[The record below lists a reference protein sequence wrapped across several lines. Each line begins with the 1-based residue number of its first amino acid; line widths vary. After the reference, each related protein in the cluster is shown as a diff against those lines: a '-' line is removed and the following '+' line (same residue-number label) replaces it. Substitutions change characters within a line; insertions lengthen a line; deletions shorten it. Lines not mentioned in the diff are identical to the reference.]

1 MKRSFSIPIKLQSF
15 FLFKIVRLMEDA
27 KEILANMSTLLTIHI
42 NCSWQ
47 MSLWMTKGYI
57 GKFSVSSKYSKK
69 SNLFQNSPKGP
80 FGAFRWGATAPL
92 KYFSSGLT
100 SAHLLFVKGSF
111 GANELFSWVFFCQLN
126 DRHKRGHPFWHG
138 LGVSMPRPFRKGI
151 ACHGSMPVRPFSPE
165 SFVALYNDTDY
176 SGRTWY
182 VNLSIFIFLCI
193 WKYKI
198 HLYNISF

>member
-1 MKRSFSIPIKLQSF
+1 MKRSFSIPTILQSF
-15 FLFKIVRLMEDA
+15 ILFKIVRLMEDA

-100 SAHLLFVKGSF
+100 SAHLPCLRAPSEPMNYQVTCSF
-111 GANELFSWVFFCQLN
+111 ANCMTTIGGVTHFDMDWHLACQ
-126 DRHKRGHPFWHG
+126 D
-138 LGVSMPRPFRKGI
+138 
-151 ACHGSMPVRPFSPE
+151 
-165 SFVALYNDTDY
+165 
-176 SGRTWY
+176 
-182 VNLSIFIFLCI
+182 LS
-193 WKYKI
+193 KKV
-198 HLYNISF
+198 